1 MDYHTTFFE
10 EWQYVWNHIK
20 TTNAIGFDSFL
31 ATVVAD
37 LVKMNSHYHKG
48 KNMYIH
54 LLLHATIHSDKQ

>member
-20 TTNAIGFDSFL
+20 TIGFDSFL

-37 LVKMNSHYHKG
+37 FIKMNSHYRKG
-48 KNMYIH
+48 KDMYIPYC
-54 LLLHATIHSDKQ
+54 LE